1 MKCIQKDCIFSSHNK
16 HKTNDIL
23 MIVLMTI
30 IQSYYI
36 TEVYFFSEYILEHV
50 ILPTR
55 KLILNVIKLQKKTEN
70 YRTIN
75 KRNTTDFNHLKWLHI
90 QFWRCILC
98 TSSTFICITGC
109 SSKYSSNRSTTL
121 ELLSVIVAYNWSVE
135 EIVLRTRHKQKWSLS
150 RKLDK

>member
-1 MKCIQKDCIFSSHNK
+1 MKCIQEDCIFSSHNK

-36 TEVYFFSEYILEHV
+36 TEVYFFSEYILGHV
-50 ILPTR
+50 INKITE
-55 KLILNVIKLQKKTEN
+55 KTEN

-109 SSKYSSNRSTTL
+109 SSKYSSNRSMTL

-135 EIVLRTRHKQKWSLS
+135 KEIVLRTRHKQKWSLS